1 MSRFARFCA
10 AFMPT
15 LAAAALIASS
25 PVAAAPSS
33 RQIVTLTSDW
43 LFSRSETA
51 NAQLPTFDNGKWT
64 KVTLPH
70 TFNSAEEG
78 DGNYYRGPSWYRRAL
93 QIAALKPDRRMV
105 LQFDG
110 AATAADVFVNGRA
123 IGRHEGGHAR
133 FRFDITDA
141 LVAGRNLIA
150 VRVDNSTTHRITP
163 LGGDFTIFGGL
174 YRKVSLIETD
184 AVHLDLSD
192 YGGPGVYAKASDISP
207 AAARIGIDARVANQR
222 SSPARV
228 RVRSRILDAAGREVA
243 RAAQIVSVPG
253 RAVRVAKLQTRLP
266 APRLW
271 DGVRD
276 PYLYRVATRIGD
288 SGDEVV
294 VPLGVR
300 TFRVDPQQGF
310 ILNGKPYPL
319 RGTNLQHSARPGK
332 GTAVSDE
339 EVAEDFE
346 ILRNMGSTGIRLAH
360 FQHPPKAYEEA
371 DRLGLGVWTEVG
383 VVSQM
388 EDSAEYRANAERQL
402 RELIAQNF
410 NHPSVV
416 MWGVGNEVYSEEP
429 YVPRILKGLH
439 DVAKA
444 IDPSRPTVYAHCCQG
459 DTHAKAEVTD
469 IIGFNR
475 YFGWYKDQ
483 SGRTMAGW
491 AAGYHA
497 ANPNRAFG
505 VSEYGAGASI
515 YHQADPPGPVETTAG
530 WHPEQYQTE
539 YHERN
544 WRDLRDKPYV
554 FANFIWVA
562 FDFASAGRHEGDRR
576 GVNDKGLVTYDRR
589 TPKDS
594 YYWYQANWSD
604 KPMLHITSRR
614 FTERPRADAEVKAYT
629 NAGPATLLLNGVP
642 VSTLAPQDHIL
653 RWKVRLKPGPN
664 RIEVR
669 SSSAS
674 AALSDVV
681 HWSYA
686 PPPSMVSI
694 EKH

>member
-1 MSRFARFCA
+1 MGCLGTVRRVLLALAMMFAGSV
-10 AFMPT
+10 P
-15 LAAAALIASS
+15 AAAET
-25 PVAAAPSS
+25 S
-33 RQIVTLTSDW
+33 RQSTLLTSDW
-43 LFSRSETA
+43 SFVRGDIAGAEQTA
-51 NAQLPTFDNGKWT
+51 FDDSKWH

-78 DGNYYRGPSWYRRAL
+78 YGEYYRGPSWYRRTI
-93 QIAALKPDRRMV
+93 QIAALKPDRRLV

-110 AATAADVFVNGRA
+110 AATAADLFVNGRA

-141 LVAGRNLIA
+141 LVAGRNMIA
-150 VRVDNSTTHRITP
+150 VRVENSTTKRITP

-184 AVHLDLSD
+184 ALHLDLSD
-192 YGGPGVYAKASDISP
+192 YGGPGVYAKASDITP
-207 AAARIGIDARVANQR
+207 AGARISIDARVANQR
-222 SSPARV
+222 PAPARV
-228 RVRSRILDAAGREVA
+228 RVHSLILDAAGREVA
-243 RAAQIVSVPG
+243 RASQTVAVPP
-253 RAVRVAKLQTRLP
+253 RSVRVAKLQTRLP
-266 APRLW
+266 SPRLW

-276 PYLYRVATRIGD
+276 PYLYRVVTRIGN
-288 SGDEVV
+288 SGDEVT

-300 TFRVDPQQGF
+300 TFRVDPKQGF

-332 GTAVSDE
+332 GSAVSDE
-339 EVAEDFE
+339 EIAEDFA

-383 VVSQM
+383 VVSQV
-388 EDSAEYRANAERQL
+388 ENTAEYRSNAERQL

-429 YVPRILKGLH
+429 HVPQILKGLH

-459 DTHAKAEVTD
+459 DTHPKAGVTD
-469 IIGFNR
+469 VIGFNR

-483 SGRTMAGW
+483 SGRTMADW

-497 ANPNRAFG
+497 ANPDRAFG

-515 YHQADPPGPVETTAG
+515 YHQADPPGEVETTAG

-539 YHERN
+539 YHEKN
-544 WRDLRDKPYV
+544 WLDMADKPYIY
-554 FANFIWVA
+554 ANFVWVA

-576 GVNDKGLVTYDRR
+576 GINDKGLITYDRR

-604 KPMLHITSRR
+604 RPMLHITSRR
-614 FTERPRADAEVKAYT
+614 FTERPQPDVEVKAYT
-629 NAGPATLLLNGVP
+629 NAGPATLFLNGAAVGTAEP
-642 VSTLAPQDHIL
+642 AHRIL
-653 RWKVRLKPGPN
+653 RWKVRLQPGPN
-664 RIEVR
+664 QVEVR
-669 SSSAS
+669 SAG
-674 AALSDVV
+674 APLTDRVT
-681 HWSYA
+681 WSYA
-686 PPPSMVSI
+686 PWPSMLSTAQNRP
-694 EKH
+694 